1 MMYRRFSRVII
12 AATILLAIALMA
24 TLATPSGRSL
34 VWAAYTRVHGRASI
48 EDRLGELSIATQ
60 RIRDR
65 CARAGLPF
73 PPETVTLVAIKDVRL
88 LLVYGGPPSSLRLI
102 ADFPILGA
110 SGTSG
115 PKRYAGD
122 GQVPEGIYGIES
134 LHPNSRFHLALRV
147 DYPNASDRRW
157 AQRDGRTDLGGD
169 IMIHGGNASI
179 GCLAMGDPVIEELF
193 ALVAAV
199 GVERTKLVTTPTAD
213 VSAASIPSDGPSW
226 VAELYGEI
234 ERELLSLKIT
244 SDQPDS
250 RNR

>member
-1 MMYRRFSRVII
+1 MYLRFSRVII
-12 AATILLAIALMA
+12 AATFLLAIAMMA
-24 TLATPSGRSL
+24 TLATQSGRSL
-34 VWAAYTRVHGRASI
+34 AWAAYTRMHGRASI

-88 LLVYGGPPSSLRLI
+88 LLVYGGPPSSLRLV
-102 ADFPILGA
+102 AEFPILGA

-134 LHPNSRFHLALRV
+134 LNPNSRFHLALRV

-169 IMIHGGNASI
+169 IMIHGGNAST

-193 ALVAAV
+193 SLVAAV

-213 VSAASIPSDGPSW
+213 VAAASIPSGAPSW

-234 ERELLSLKIT
+234 ERELLALENT
-244 SDQPDS
+244 SDPPKS